1 MEILSKIWLEM
12 QANLFPF
19 VREQLGS
26 LSEKEQKLAAILEL
40 VRIEEFVPEPW
51 WNRGRKQS
59 PRWKLARAFVAKV
72 VYNESETSRFIDRL
86 RKDGNLQQICGWQS
100 AHEIP
105 SESTFC
111 RSFAEFMQSELPQRV
126 HVALIEKYEKP
137 RLVGHISRDATDI
150 PARERPAKKKPK
162 QEQKSKRKRG
172 RPRSGSAKQK
182 KKPTRL
188 ERQLKM
194 SLPQMLSDLPYLC
207 NRGCKQKGGRKYYW
221 IGYKLHVDWAD
232 GEIPV
237 SCLLTAASLH
247 DSQTAIPLAAISA
260 ERVTNLYDLMDAAY
274 DAWQIKTYSRRLRHV
289 PIIDPNPRGDSDR
302 WPLEPAQKQR
312 LRERSTAE
320 RGFSLLKECFGG
332 ANIRFKGHDKV
343 FAHLMFSI
351 LALTA
356 DRLLNLVL

>member
-1 MEILSKIWLEM
+1 MAILSKLWFEI

-19 VREQLGS
+19 MREHLGS
-26 LSEKEQKLAAILEL
+26 LSQREQKLVAILEL
-40 VRIEEFVPEPW
+40 VRIEEFVPDPW

-111 RSFAEFMQSELPQRV
+111 RSFAEFMQTELPQRV
-126 HVALIEKYEKP
+126 HAALIEKYEKP

-150 PARERPAKKKPK
+150 PARERPAKKVKPK
-162 QEQKSKRKRG
+162 QKPKSKRG
-172 RPRSGSAKQK
+172 RPRSGEVRQK
-182 KKPTRL
+182 KQPTRL

-194 SLPQMLSDLPYLC
+194 PLPQMLSDLPCLC
-207 NRGCKQKGGRKYYW
+207 DRGCKKKGGRKYYW

-247 DSQTAIPLAAISA
+247 DSQTAIPLETITAS
-260 ERVTNLYDLMDAAY
+260 RVVSFYSLMDAAY
-274 DAWQIKTYSRRLRHV
+274 DAWPIRAHSLSLGHV

-332 ANIRFKGHDKV
+332 ANIRVRGPDKV
-343 FAHLMFSI
+343 HAHLMFSI